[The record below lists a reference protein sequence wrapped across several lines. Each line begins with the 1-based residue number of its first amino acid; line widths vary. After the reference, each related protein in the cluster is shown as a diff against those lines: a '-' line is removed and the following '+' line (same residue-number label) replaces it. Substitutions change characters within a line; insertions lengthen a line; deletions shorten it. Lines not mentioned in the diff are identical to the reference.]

1 MKSVYKTERKTVD
14 FDGFLRKR
22 VSKMIIKTIVNTE
35 LNGQKLANFTELL
48 RIYVKILK
56 NESISGIF

>member
-22 VSKMIIKTIVNTE
+22 VSKMIIK
-35 LNGQKLANFTELL
+35 NFDSPDMSLT
-48 RIYVKILK
+48 LK
-56 NESISGIF
+56 QAWSD